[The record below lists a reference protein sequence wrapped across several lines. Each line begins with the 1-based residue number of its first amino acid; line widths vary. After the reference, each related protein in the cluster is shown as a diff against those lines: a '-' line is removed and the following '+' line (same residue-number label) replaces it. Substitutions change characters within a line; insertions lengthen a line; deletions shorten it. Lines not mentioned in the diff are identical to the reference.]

1 MNYWERNGEQEMT
14 YQQEQDL
21 EERLKR
27 EERIEELEI
36 CLETI
41 KGILEDES
49 KELKEKVSEI
59 EYEIKSLES

>member
-1 MNYWERNGEQEMT
+1 MNYWERYGEQEMT
-14 YQQEQDL
+14 YQQEQEL